1 MRRVALLLP
10 LLALTACGTWG
21 RLKDV
26 GRAPRMSETEAPPAP
41 QAEPSLTQLSTAQRG
56 GEVLAQPP
64 AAPSASLFRTG
75 AGALFQD
82 QRASKVGDIVTIRID
97 ISDKANVTNATSRSR
112 TGSEEGGA
120 SAFFGL
126 EKILKKAAGIDSSN
140 LVGSSTSSSNDGKGS
155 TSRSETINL
164 TMAAIVTAVLP
175 NGNLVI
181 KGRQETRVNFELRE
195 LLVTGIVRP
204 QDVARDNS
212 IRHTQIAEARI
223 SYGGKG
229 QLTDAQQTRW
239 GQQLLD
245 VLSPF

>member
-1 MRRVALLLP
+1 M
-10 LLALTACGTWG
+10 
-21 RLKDV
+21 
-26 GRAPRMSETEAPPAP
+26 
-41 QAEPSLTQLSTAQRG
+41 
-56 GEVLAQPP
+56 
-64 AAPSASLFRTG
+64 
-75 AGALFQD
+75 
-82 QRASKVGDIVTIRID
+82 GDILTIRID
-97 ISDKANVTNATSRSR
+97 IADKANVSNATSRSR

-126 EKILKKAAGIDSSN
+126 EKILKKAAGIDSNS

-155 TSRSETINL
+155 TSRSETISM

-195 LLVTGIVRP
+195 LVVTGIVRP

-229 QLTDAQQTRW
+229 QLTDAQQARW
-239 GQQLLD
+239 GQQLMD

>member
-1 MRRVALLLP
+1 MRRLALTCA
-10 LLALTACGTWG
+10 LLALSACGTVG

-26 GRAPRMSETEAPPAP
+26 GRAPKFSEAQVPAIPP
-41 QAEPSLTQLSTAQRG
+41 AEPSLTQLSSAERG
-56 GEVLAQPP
+56 GEPSTSLS
-64 AAPSASLFRTG
+64 APSASLFRNG

-82 QRASKVGDIVTIRID
+82 QRASKVGDILTIRID
-97 ISDKANVTNATSRSR
+97 ISDKASLSNATSRSR
-112 TGSEEGGA
+112 SGAEQGGA
-120 SAFFGL
+120 SALFGL
-126 EKILKKAAGIDSSN
+126 EKILKRAIGVDSNS
-140 LVGSSTSSSNDGKGS
+140 LVGSSTESSNDGKGS
-155 TSRSETINL
+155 TSRSETISM

-181 KGRQETRVNFELRE
+181 KGRQESRVNFELRE
-195 LLVTGIVRP
+195 LLVSGIVRP

-229 QLTDAQQTRW
+229 QLTDAQQARW

>member
-1 MRRVALLLP
+1 MRRYVALGLCI
-10 LLALTACGTWG
+10 ALSACGTVG

-26 GRAPRMSETEAPPAP
+26 GRAPKLSETQAPPAP
-41 QAEPSLTQLSTAQRG
+41 AAEASLTQLSTAQRG
-56 GEVLAQPP
+56 GEATDPT
-64 AAPSASLFRTG
+64 AAASASLFRNG

-82 QRASKVGDIVTIRID
+82 QRASKVGDILTIRID
-97 ISDKANVTNATSRSR
+97 IADKASLSNATSRSR
-112 TGSEEGGA
+112 SGSEAGGA
-120 SAFFGL
+120 SALFGL
-126 EKILKKAAGIDSSN
+126 EKIVKRAIGVDSNN
-140 LVGSSTSSSNDGKGS
+140 LVGSSTESSNDGKGS
-155 TSRSETINL
+155 TSRSETISM

-181 KGRQETRVNFELRE
+181 KGRQESRVNFELRE
-195 LLVTGIVRP
+195 LLVSGIVRP

-229 QLTDAQQTRW
+229 QLTDAQQARW